1 MHTFNQQALPAVS
14 NNNPAQDDRL
24 ERLQLRVWKED
35 DPERTK
41 AEDFIRE
48 RFQDS
53 YAADVQSFMPYLL
66 GVMDDNNEISAVI
79 GFRPAGNEDLFLEN
93 YLDDPAEHALS
104 EACGSRVQRQQI
116 VEVGNLASS
125 DGESFRILM
134 IGLVTLLDRL
144 PGTNW
149 IMCTVGDRLF
159 RLLRR
164 SRFFPLVLE
173 QADQQRLS
181 PQQGNWGSYYQH
193 ARKVVAGNVSYGLRE
208 LKRKNHWRPEFAQQV
223 NHIFRD
229 GLLA

>member
-1 MHTFNQQALPAVS
+1 
-14 NNNPAQDDRL
+14 
-24 ERLQLRVWKED
+24 
-35 DPERTK
+35 
-41 AEDFIRE
+41 
-48 RFQDS
+48 
-53 YAADVQSFMPYLL
+53 MPYLL
-66 GVMDDNNEISAVI
+66 GVTDDNNEISAVI
-79 GFRPAGNEDLFLEN
+79 GFRPACHDDLFLEN
-93 YLDDPAEHALS
+93 YLDSPAERALS

-164 SRFFPLVLE
+164 SRFFPLILE
-173 QADQQRLS
+173 QANQQRLS

-193 ARKVVAGNVSYGLRE
+193 ARKVVAGNVGYGLRE

-223 NHIFRD
+223 NRIFRD

>member
-1 MHTFNQQALPAVS
+1 MQTINQQVLPAFSS
-14 NNNPAQDDRL
+14 NNPSREDRL
-24 ERLQLRVWKED
+24 ERLQLRVWKQG
-35 DPERTK
+35 DPGRTK
-41 AEDFIRE
+41 AEAFIRDC
-48 RFQDS
+48 FQDS

-66 GVMDDNNEISAVI
+66 GVMDDDDKISAVI
-79 GFRPAGNEDLFLEN
+79 GFRPASNEDLFLEN
-93 YLDDPAEHALS
+93 YLDDPAEQALS
-104 EACGSRVQRQQI
+104 EACGSRIQRQQI

-173 QADQQRLS
+173 QANQQRLS

-208 LKRKNHWRPEFAQQV
+208 LKRKNHWRPEFARQV

-229 GLLA
+229 GLFA

>member
-1 MHTFNQQALPAVS
+1 MHTINQQVLPAVS
-14 NNNPAQDDRL
+14 SNNPSREDRL
-24 ERLQLRVWKED
+24 ERLHLRVWKQG
-35 DPERTK
+35 DPGRTK
-41 AEDFIRE
+41 AEAFIQE

-66 GVMDDNNEISAVI
+66 GVMDDNDTISAVI
-79 GFRPAGNEDLFLEN
+79 GFRPASNEDLFLEN
-93 YLDDPAEHALS
+93 YLDDPAEQALS
-104 EACGSRVQRQQI
+104 EACGSRIQRQQI

-164 SRFFPLVLE
+164 TRFFPLVLE
-173 QADQQRLS
+173 QANQQRLS

-208 LKRKNHWRPEFAQQV
+208 LKRKNHWRPEFARQV
-223 NHIFRD
+223 NHIFQD
-229 GLLA
+229 GLFA